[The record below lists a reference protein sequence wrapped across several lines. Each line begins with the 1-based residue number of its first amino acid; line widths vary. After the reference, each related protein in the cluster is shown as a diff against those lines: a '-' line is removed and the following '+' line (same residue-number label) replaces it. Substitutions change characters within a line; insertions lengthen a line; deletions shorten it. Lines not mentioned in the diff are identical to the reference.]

1 MYIAL
6 WILQMNKLLSVIVPT
21 RNRQIYCIEAVKT
34 ILQDLDERCELVIQD
49 NSSDDRLKK
58 QVENL
63 ADDRIVYNY
72 NARPLSFIDNFEEA
86 LDLSKGDFFIVL
98 GDDDSTTK
106 DTIRVVEWMQENSI
120 DSVASTKVVD
130 YIWPN
135 TTIEKYKNGL
145 LTFYSY
151 NKDIQQVDALAQLK
165 KLIKNGFLAY
175 QMYNLPR
182 TYHGIIRKSCM
193 DDVKNISGRYFG
205 GLTPDIYSTIAL
217 SCVVKKHYVIDYPFS
232 IAGAC
237 PASATVNATVG
248 GHSGKLEEAPHFKN
262 RGSYNWE
269 DTVPAY
275 YSVETIWAE
284 SAIKALKCLNRDDLL
299 DKFDMYKLY
308 IYGILLNRNYI
319 LGLSINETLKLHSKL
334 ESNLFVHIFKL
345 GLKLIST
352 IASVLKK
359 RILGKKKLNE
369 AVQLGNVYSLGE
381 AKKILNENLK
391 GVVWK

>member
-1 MYIAL
+1 
-6 WILQMNKLLSVIVPT
+6 MNKLLSVIVPT
-21 RNRQIYCIEAVKT
+21 KNRQIYCIDAVKT

-49 NSSDDRLKK
+49 NSSDNCLKK
-58 QVENL
+58 QLEAL
-63 ADDRIVYNY
+63 ADSRIVYNY
-72 NARPLSFIDNFEEA
+72 NPQPLSFIDNFEEA
-86 LDLSKGDFFIVL
+86 LDLSNGDFFIVL

-106 DTIRVVEWMQENSI
+106 DIIEIVEWMQENNV

-135 TTIEKYKNGL
+135 STIEKYKNGL
-145 LTFYSY
+145 LTFYNY
-151 NKDIQQVDALAQLK
+151 NKDINQVDALEQLK
-165 KLIKNGFLAY
+165 KLIKNGFLGY

-193 DDVKNISGRYFG
+193 DEVKSISGRYFG

-248 GHSGKLEEAPHFKN
+248 GHTGKLEDAPHFKN
-262 RGSYNWE
+262 RGTYHWE
-269 DTVPAY
+269 NTVPAY

-284 SAIKALKCLNRDDLL
+284 SAIKALKCLNRADLL
-299 DKFDMYKLY
+299 SKFNMYKLY
-308 IYGILLNRNYI
+308 VYGILLNRNYI
-319 LGLSINETLKLHSKL
+319 LGLSISETVKLHSKL
-334 ESNLFVHIFKL
+334 DSNLLAHVSKL
-345 GLKLIST
+345 GIKLVYV

-359 RILGKKKLNE
+359 RILGSQQLSE
-369 AVQLGNVYSLGE
+369 AVQVDCVYSLDE
-381 AKKILNENLK
+381 AKQILNEHLK
-391 GVVWK
+391 SVPWK

>member
-1 MYIAL
+1 
-6 WILQMNKLLSVIVPT
+6 MNKLLSVIVPT

-34 ILQDLDERCELVIQD
+34 ILDDLDERCELIIQD
-49 NSSDDRLKK
+49 NSSDDSLKK
-58 QVENL
+58 LLENIT
-63 ADDRIVYNY
+63 DDRIIYNY
-72 NARPLSFIDNFEEA
+72 NSQPLSFIDNFEKA
-86 LDLSKGDFFIVL
+86 LDLSSGDFFIVL

-106 DTIRVVEWMQENSI
+106 DTISIVEWMQENNV
-120 DSVASTKVVD
+120 DSVASTNVVD

-135 TTIEKYKNGL
+135 SSIEKYRNGL
-145 LTFYSY
+145 LTCYSY
-151 NKDIQQVDALAQLK
+151 NKDIQQVDALEQLK
-165 KLIKNGFLAY
+165 KLIQNGFLAY

-193 DDVKNISGRYFG
+193 DEVKNISGRYFG

-237 PASATVNATVG
+237 PASATVNASVG

-262 RGSYNWE
+262 RGLYHWE
-269 DTVPAY
+269 NTVPAY

-284 SAIKALKCLNRDDLL
+284 SAIKALKCLDKADLL
-299 DKFDMYKLY
+299 SKFDMYKLY
-308 IYGILLNRNYI
+308 VYGILLNRNYI

-334 ESNLFVHIFKL
+334 NSNLFVHGFKL
-345 GLKLIST
+345 GIKLISV

-359 RILGKKKLNE
+359 RILGSRKLNGV
-369 AVQLGNVYSLGE
+369 AQALQIDSVYSLDE

-391 GVVWK
+391 GAEWK